1 MYFIFISFKVLTH
14 LFNQIRRLINNLVA
28 TALHL
33 QQYLDDGAV
42 IPTNLLLGLF
52 LIFAKDNV
60 DKAALTSTSPD
71 AFHGTSISAF
81 QQPTSGIAS
90 QIARPNTERERCAI

>member
-1 MYFIFISFKVLTH
+1 MKCMPAKFLAILTCISFLYLFIVLTH

-28 TALHL
+28 TAL

-52 LIFAKDNV
+52 LIFAKDNF

-81 QQPTSGIAS
+81 EQPTSGIAS
-90 QIARPNTERERCAI
+90 

>member
-1 MYFIFISFKVLTH
+1 MTH
-14 LFNQIRRLINNLVA
+14 LFNQIRQLINNLVA
-28 TALHL
+28 TAL

-42 IPTNLLLGLF
+42 IPMNLLLGLF

-60 DKAALTSTSPD
+60 DKAALTTTSPD

-81 QQPTSGIAS
+81 QQPTSGITS
-90 QIARPNTERERCAI
+90 LIARPNIERCATQLYII

>member
-1 MYFIFISFKVLTH
+1 MYFIFISFNVLTH

-28 TALHL
+28 TAL

-52 LIFAKDNV
+52 LIFAKDNF

-90 QIARPNTERERCAI
+90 EKARPNTERCAI